1 MSVQQ
6 TIEADYKKAFK
17 SSDKDAVSALRML
30 KSAIKNREIELVRE
44 LTDEETI
51 EIVAREAKH
60 RHEAVAQYTAAG
72 RTELAAHE
80 QADATVYA
88 KYLPAQLTED
98 ELTAIVNE
106 TVKALGITDIQQLG
120 KVMGAVMAKVKG
132 RADGTAVQAVAKRV
146 LGAR

>member
-17 SSDKDAVSALRML
+17 SSEKGVVSALRML
-30 KSAIKNREIELVRE
+30 KSVIKNREIEVGRE
-44 LTDEETI
+44 LTDEETV
-51 EIVAREAKH
+51 EIAARETK
-60 RHEAVAQYTAAG
+60 RRNEAAAQYQAAG
-72 RTELAAHE
+72 RPELAAHE
-80 QADATVYA
+80 QADAAVYA

-106 TVKALGITDIQQLG
+106 TVKALGVTDIQQLG

-146 LGAR
+146 LDAK

>member
-30 KSAIKNREIELVRE
+30 KSAIKNREIDLGRE
-44 LTDEETI
+44 LTDDETV
-51 EIVAREAKH
+51 EIVSRETK
-60 RHEAVAQYTAAG
+60 RRNEAVAQYEAAG
-72 RTELAAHE
+72 RPELAAHE
-80 QADATVYA
+80 KGDAAAYA

-98 ELTAIVNE
+98 ELTAIVKE
-106 TVKALGITDIQQLG
+106 TVTATGATGVQQLG

-132 RADGTAVQAVAKRV
+132 RADGTAVQTVVKRV
-146 LGAR
+146 LGA